1 MVVSYKWFY
10 AQKLLSNHHHK
21 NRSRR
26 RSVFLFEGLKVGDR
40 FIKMGNCPNQMTGRM
55 DNYNLFS
62 NEPSI
67 FPILSIKLIG
77 KDKILHKRGTI
88 DYDKEKT

>member
-1 MVVSYKWFY
+1 M
-10 AQKLLSNHHHK
+10 
-21 NRSRR
+21 
-26 RSVFLFEGLKVGDR
+26 GD
-40 FIKMGNCPNQMTGRM
+40 CPNQMTDLM

-77 KDKILHKRGTI
+77 KHKILHKRGTI